1 MKEELIMYL
10 NKYGILIKKKL
21 KEKYYN
27 KYIELQDNGTLDDLL
42 EIKQDEVARL
52 KRALITGAK
61 KTSLLFEKQLIVIQD
76 RISEEMNSIVD
87 ELGGATINDCKK
99 KTE

>member
-1 MKEELIMYL
+1 MYL

-27 KYIELQDNGTLDDLL
+27 KYIELQDNDTLDDLL
-42 EIKQDEVARL
+42 QIKQDEVAAL

-76 RISEEMNSIVD
+76 RISEEINSIVD
-87 ELGGATINDCKK
+87 NIGN
-99 KTE
+99 KT